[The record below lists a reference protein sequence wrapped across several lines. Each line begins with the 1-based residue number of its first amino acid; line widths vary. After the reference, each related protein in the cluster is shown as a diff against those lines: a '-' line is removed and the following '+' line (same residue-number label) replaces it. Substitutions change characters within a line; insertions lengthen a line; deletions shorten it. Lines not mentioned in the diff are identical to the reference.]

1 MMISILFVS
10 FFILMAVGVP
20 IAFTLAISTWLAVI
34 LGSRYP
40 QIVVIKEM
48 FSGVDSFPLLAV
60 PFFILAAELMTGG
73 ALTHH
78 LLRLAAQFVGR
89 ARGGLGYASIISTTL
104 FAGISG
110 SALAAAAG
118 PGAMTIRM
126 MEKSGYEKR
135 YASALAAAVAIVD
148 PIIPPSITMII
159 YALQDNRVSVGG
171 LFVAGVI
178 PGLLI
183 SAAMCLVNFYI
194 SRKRNYRSM
203 DLRPTLAE
211 MVRTTVYAMPA
222 VALIVIVVG
231 GIRAG
236 YFTPTEASVIA
247 VFYSLFCGMFIYRSL
262 HARDLP
268 DIIFRS
274 AMITVGI
281 LLILAAARAF
291 AWVLII
297 EGVPQ
302 YMADLIISW
311 NLSPIMFLLAVNV
324 LLLLF
329 GTFMDPLPGVMI
341 LVPILAPIA
350 FSLGI
355 DPIHFAMIVILN
367 LTIGLI
373 TPPVGQ
379 LLYVVSAAVRIR
391 VSEISRE
398 MTPFLIAYVAILL
411 VITFIPALSTWLPRL
426 TGF

>member
-1 MMISILFVS
+1 MMIFILFVS

-262 HARDLP
+262 HMRDLP

-398 MTPFLIAYVAILL
+398 MTPFLIAYVVILL